1 MSYKKNITFFL
12 LLLSTNACLSSSSE
26 DISGTLFGNSFF
38 RPRSASVNAARD
50 LIGTHRFI
58 NLYQPQNN
66 FYGAFTVT
74 PEYSQAYKTYQI
86 AESFFSKS
94 NLSISGSNVAHRS
107 ANDLL
112 ADYFGLSTTF
122 QSDVTLK
129 PFFQNTLI
137 DFAFYGG
144 WGPFYIRVHAP
155 YVWNKAG
162 ITLEESVVQSGIET
176 PYPANYMSQDS
187 ISAPAQTFTEAMS
200 GDFTWGD
207 IGTPLNFGKIS
218 QKSIGIQKLS
228 AVECAVGYNFLW
240 NEKNVT
246 GLSFRFTIPTGNRS
260 TAEYLFEP
268 MIGDSKE
275 WQLGFGI
282 NSRWLLWEK
291 DIDQKGYIFFNINA
305 LHLLSSKQKRSF
317 DLITPNGF
325 GSRYVLAKEFNNGIY
340 TRDTQPLINFTTL
353 DCDVHIAI
361 QVDFILL
368 FTLLHKNYTFDIGYE
383 GWIRS
388 SEGITLKE
396 TINQNKYG
404 LKGIA
409 NVTDTNGASNSTQS
423 SATIYGSPLSEQQD
437 VIDANPPVF
446 ITPATID
453 IRSGASSRQLSHKI
467 VTYGGY
473 TWEINDHFKPYTGVG
488 FSVEFE
494 GNRPKNVQPN
504 KKSMSMWTIDF
515 KVGTGF

>member
-1 MSYKKNITFFL
+1 
-12 LLLSTNACLSSSSE
+12 
-26 DISGTLFGNSFF
+26 
-38 RPRSASVNAARD
+38 
-50 LIGTHRFI
+50 
-58 NLYQPQNN
+58 
-66 FYGAFTVT
+66 
-74 PEYSQAYKTYQI
+74 
-86 AESFFSKS
+86 
-94 NLSISGSNVAHRS
+94 
-107 ANDLL
+107 
-112 ADYFGLSTTF
+112 
-122 QSDVTLK
+122 
-129 PFFQNTLI
+129 
-137 DFAFYGG
+137 
-144 WGPFYIRVHAP
+144 
-155 YVWNKAG
+155 
-162 ITLEESVVQSGIET
+162 
-176 PYPANYMSQDS
+176 
-187 ISAPAQTFTEAMS
+187 
-200 GDFTWGD
+200 
-207 IGTPLNFGKIS
+207 
-218 QKSIGIQKLS
+218 
-228 AVECAVGYNFLW
+228 
-240 NEKNVT
+240 
-246 GLSFRFTIPTGNRS
+246 
-260 TAEYLFEP
+260 

-282 NSRWLLWEK
+282 NNRWLLWEK

-305 LHLLSSKQKRSF
+305 LHLLSSQQKRSF
-317 DLITPNGF
+317 DLINPNGF

-340 TRDTQPLINFTTL
+340 TRNTQPLINFTTL

-388 SEGITLKE
+388 AEGITLKE

-409 NVTDTNGASNSTQS
+409 NVTNTNGASNSTQS
-423 SATIYGSPLSEQQD
+423 TATIYGNPLSEQQD

-446 ITPATID
+446 ITPSTID

-473 TWEINDHFKPYTGVG
+473 TWEINDHLKPYTGIG